1 MDEVNLMELTE
12 HIVRLQ
18 KEIYSE
24 FVDSGRMNPHKG
36 TLLADCLDY
45 CLYLVLDL
53 IAGRGGDKTQALVDQ
68 FTRSETY
75 CKREGDRLH
84 ADFFFTLLQLISTK
98 YNISMLRG
106 KASEREEFEKSWKR
120 TREELGI

>member
-1 MDEVNLMELTE
+1 MDEVNLLELTK

-18 KEIYSE
+18 KEIYRGY
-24 FVDSGRMNPHKG
+24 VDSGRVNPHKG

-53 IAGRGGDKTQALVDQ
+53 MEGRGGDKTQALLDQ
-68 FTRSETY
+68 FMRCEAY
-75 CKREGDRLH
+75 CKKEGDRLH
-84 ADFFFTLLQLISTK
+84 ADFFATLQQLISSR

-106 KASEREEFEKSWKR
+106 KASEREEFTKSWKR

>member
-1 MDEVNLMELTE
+1 MDEVNLLELTK

-18 KEIYSE
+18 KEIYREFADSE
-24 FVDSGRMNPHKG
+24 RLNPHKG

-53 IAGRGGDKTQALVDQ
+53 LEGRGEYKTQKIVDQ
-68 FTRSETY
+68 LMRCEAY
-75 CKREGDRLH
+75 CKRESDRLH
-84 ADFFFTLLQLISTK
+84 ADFFATLLQLISAE
-98 YNISMLRG
+98 YNITMLRG
-106 KASEREEFEKSWKR
+106 KASGREEFEKSWKR

>member
-1 MDEVNLMELTE
+1 MDEVNLLELTR

-18 KEIYSE
+18 KQIYGE
-24 FVDSGRMNPHKG
+24 FVDSERMDPHKG

-53 IAGRGGDKTQALVDQ
+53 IEGRGEYKTQKIMDQ
-68 FTRSETY
+68 LMRCEDY
-75 CKREGDRLH
+75 CKKEGDRLH
-84 ADFFFTLLQLISTK
+84 ADFFATLLQLISAK
-98 YNISMLRG
+98 YNITMLRG

-120 TREELGI
+120 TREELRI

>member
-1 MDEVNLMELTE
+1 MDEVNLLELTK

-18 KEIYSE
+18 KEIYRG
-24 FVDSGRMNPHKG
+24 FGDSGLVNHRKG

-45 CLYLVLDL
+45 CLYLVFDL
-53 IAGRGGDKTQALVDQ
+53 IEGRERDKTQKIVDQ
-68 FTRSETY
+68 LMRCEAY
-75 CKREGDRLH
+75 CKKEGDRLH
-84 ADFFFTLLQLISTK
+84 ADFFATLLQLISAK

-106 KASEREEFEKSWKR
+106 KAIEREEFEKSWKR

>member
-1 MDEVNLMELTE
+1 MDEVNLLELTK

-18 KEIYSE
+18 KEIYSGY
-24 FVDSGRMNPHKG
+24 VDSGRVNPHKG

-53 IAGRGGDKTQALVDQ
+53 MEGRGGDKTQELVDQ
-68 FTRSETY
+68 FMRCEAY
-75 CKREGDRLH
+75 CKKEGDRLY
-84 ADFFFTLLQLISTK
+84 ADFFATLQQLISTK

-106 KASEREEFEKSWKR
+106 KASEREEFKKSWKR